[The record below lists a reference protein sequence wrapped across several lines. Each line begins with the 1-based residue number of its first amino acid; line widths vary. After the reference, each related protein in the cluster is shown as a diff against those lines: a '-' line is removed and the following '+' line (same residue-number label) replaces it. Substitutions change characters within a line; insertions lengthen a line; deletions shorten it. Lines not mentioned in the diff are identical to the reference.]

1 MLAKSTLNNI
11 ETLIYQAL
19 IDYQTSH
26 EKLIT
31 TVKEKQKHKKMNG
44 NLRNINE
51 KFRKKTE
58 NMRIN
63 SVNSRT

>member
-19 IDYQTSH
+19 IDLQTSH

-63 SVNSRT
+63 SVN